1 MTQQEQA
8 AVKLKR
14 IMDSPILWCRYFL
27 KIVDKQGQLVP
38 FRFNPEQRQLIG
50 NMGKY
55 NIVLKSRQLGI
66 TSVACAL
73 SLYYC
78 HVERDTVCI
87 LVSYSQDSARGIF
100 DKLKTIYREIP
111 DGIRMEDVANNRSEL
126 KFANG
131 SRILVCCNGSKDVA
145 RGLTVKFVHLS
156 EYAFFESGRARKN
169 LLAIEQALRPDGK
182 IIVESTANGLN
193 HFSELWSKAE
203 SGDNMYKPFFFGWI
217 TDKRMFAAE
226 YIEFCNH
233 YKRVNGKLPELNEL
247 SEQERSLM
255 NIGASLEQIVWRR
268 LKIANSSEEEFRQE
282 FPANP
287 LEAFVTT
294 GRNVFS
300 AALIHDLLANI
311 QASIKAPEQFMSYP
325 LTFWKLPQA
334 GVRYFIG
341 VDVSEGV
348 GLDKSVIEVL
358 DEDCCQCAEL
368 YSDTIKPYRL
378 AELLLALAIYYNSAL
393 CVIEKA
399 SAGHI
404 VVDKM
409 RNDYRYSNLYKSKQY
424 DGAGFVRKRAGW
436 ITDAKSRPLM
446 IGDFI
451 ELFENGRLWIN
462 SKTLFSEMKTF
473 VAKESGR
480 TEHEGKTG
488 DDCVIAFALALQG
501 VKSGVWYA

>member
-1 MTQQEQA
+1 MTQQEKA
-8 AVKLKR
+8 AAKLKR
-14 IMDSPILWCRYFL
+14 IMASPALWCKYFL
-27 KIVDKQGQLVP
+27 KIVDKQGRLVA
-38 FRFNPEQRQLIG
+38 FQFNPEQRQLVDG
-50 NMGKY
+50 MGKY

-78 HVERDTVCI
+78 HVERDAVCI

-111 DGIRMEDVANNRSEL
+111 DGIRLEDVANNRSEL
-126 KFANG
+126 KFVNG

-169 LLAIEQALRPDGK
+169 LLAIEQALRPDGR

-193 HFSELWSKAE
+193 HFCDLWNKAE
-203 SGDNMYKPFFFGWI
+203 SGENMYRPFFFNWI
-217 TDKRMFAAE
+217 NDKRMFASE
-226 YIEFCNH
+226 YAEFCAH
-233 YKRVNGKLPELNEL
+233 YIAVNGKLPEINEL
-247 SEQERSLM
+247 TEQERALM
-255 NIGASLEQIVWRR
+255 DAGASLEQLVWRR

-294 GRNVFS
+294 GRNVFN

-311 QASIKAPEQFMSYP
+311 QSSIRAPESFMPYP
-325 LTFWKLPQA
+325 LTFWRLPEA
-334 GVRYFIG
+334 GKRYFIG

-348 GLDKSVIEVL
+348 GLDKSVIEVV
-358 DEDCCQCAEL
+358 DADCRQCAEL
-368 YSDTIKPYRL
+368 CSDTIKPYRL
-378 AELLLALAIYYNSAL
+378 AELLLALAVYYNHAL

-409 RNDYRYSNLYKSKQY
+409 RNDYRYANLYKSKQY
-424 DGAGFVRKRAGW
+424 DGAGLVKKRAGW

-446 IGDFI
+446 IGDFV

-462 SKTLFSEMKTF
+462 SKALFSEMKTF

-480 TEHEGKTG
+480 TEHEGRTG